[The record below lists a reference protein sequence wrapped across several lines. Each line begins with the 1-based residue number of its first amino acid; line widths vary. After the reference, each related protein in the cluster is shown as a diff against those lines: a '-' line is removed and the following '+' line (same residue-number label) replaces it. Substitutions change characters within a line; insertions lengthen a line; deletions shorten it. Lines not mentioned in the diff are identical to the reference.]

1 MAKTQ
6 IPAGY
11 IAANAITATELA
23 ANSVT
28 AAAIASDALV
38 AADIADNAITSAK
51 IALNAVGS
59 SEIAAN
65 AVGSTQIAANAVTAA
80 KIDSTS
86 TGMTF
91 ADLTVDTTTLVVD
104 SSNNR
109 VGIGMTNPAYTL
121 DVTGTIN
128 ASTDVKINGAAAA
141 TTGKAIAMALVFG

>member
-1 MAKTQ
+1 MATQ
-6 IPAGY
+6 VKAG
-11 IAANAITATELA
+11 
-23 ANSVT
+23 V
-28 AAAIASDALV
+28 
-38 AADIADNAITSAK
+38 IADD
-51 IALNAVGS
+51 
-59 SEIAAN
+59 
-65 AVGSTQIAANAVTAA
+65 AVTSA

-109 VGIGMTNPAYTL
+109 VGIGMSNPAYTL